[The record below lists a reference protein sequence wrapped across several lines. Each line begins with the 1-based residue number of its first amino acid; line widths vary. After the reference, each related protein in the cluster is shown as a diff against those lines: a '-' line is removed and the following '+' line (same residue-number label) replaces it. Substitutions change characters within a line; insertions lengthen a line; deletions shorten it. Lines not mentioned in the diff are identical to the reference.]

1 MSLGPRPP
9 TFISVNYSLS
19 LLELRINNVVRL
31 ERMRRISMRGSL
43 SDAVRLGLSDKHIF
57 GRDNLIKNLQDSME
71 RITHHEGTPEVLLV
85 TGASGTGK

>member
-1 MSLGPRPP
+1 
-9 TFISVNYSLS
+9 
-19 LLELRINNVVRL
+19 
-31 ERMRRISMRGSL
+31 MRGSL

-71 RITHHEGTPEVLLV
+71 RITHHEGTPELLLV